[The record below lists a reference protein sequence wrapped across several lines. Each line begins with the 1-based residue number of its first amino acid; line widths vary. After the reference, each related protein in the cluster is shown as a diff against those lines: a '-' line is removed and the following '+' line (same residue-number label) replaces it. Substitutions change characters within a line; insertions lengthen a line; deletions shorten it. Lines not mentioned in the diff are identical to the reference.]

1 MATVDEKIL
10 EIKMRI
16 EGADS
21 VKDLKEIVAELTP
34 QMDSLDQASEE
45 YAQTVDVMV
54 AAQEKLTTVMKAGKS
69 QISAQEN
76 SYNAL
81 VNRMAALKK
90 VQKAVVDDES
100 RQRLAVEINKI
111 NDQLKAYDQAN
122 GVYVRNVG
130 NYKSALD
137 GFEGSVVDF
146 STSMRVAMETIEPTT
161 QKFESV
167 QKIATGVASGFAA
180 LQGVTALLGIENE
193 NLEKTLVKVQS
204 AMAIAQGIGGLKD
217 LYEGIAKW
225 GVAFGDVSENAER
238 MTVVMETAT
247 SVTNASTAA
256 SNTATAANTANAAAV
271 NAAAAANT
279 ANASATAADTTAKG
293 AQTVATEGAT
303 VAQKGLNTAMKANP
317 IGLVIVA
324 ITALIGLFA
333 WLKDDIVELLGGTEK
348 MNAAWDKFKVV
359 FAGVGNVVKQI
370 VLGPI
375 KTLITSVRTLVE
387 TISNLAQGDFKGA
400 WNAIKDGF
408 TDVVD
413 GIKDTYDVLGNYQ
426 EAAAEKTQE
435 IEDKRRR
442 EEAEKREKELNDYI
456 KDMEAKSDKDWKY
469 SEEGKKAY
477 EELYKKRSE
486 MYDKDSDEYK
496 QNQRD
501 IWMYN
506 RDYQDRITKKEEE
519 SHKKRQG
526 ALKQALE
533 KEKQIKEKALQEYQN
548 LVTSYTMTDEEKLRE
563 QERARLKA
571 LKDAKDNGLFSSL
584 EQFEEQRQKLLDK
597 MSQDEQKFFFDKQLK
612 EFETYFKKMDNMLKS
627 AQTNFKFNVE
637 MKGGEG
643 VFDYIDTTI
652 RNFEK
657 LGGNIDILSED
668 IKNALEG
675 IVITPDLE
683 AQMLHI
689 LATYDTQIE
698 GTADKVKKLEY
709 RVEQFTKEYGA
720 DSELTVQAT
729 QELFNIMFRLTDLQ
743 MEKFKEISDVRVK
756 VLEETIEDEQKAME
770 RRQLLLQQEYLEY
783 ETSNNHLW
791 EFGNNYLSQMY
802 KRWNAEDEIH
812 KARIASMQEMVAA
825 YKAASMDM
833 QLTDEERLKAKAEAE
848 KLETQIERESLD
860 YILTVNQRKAE
871 ANDNYVNAIQDSLGG
886 ISQILGSVADAWE
899 TSIQAQVKEGEISE
913 EEGEKQLENM
923 KGIQSAIALINAFSS
938 AVSAYNSLASIPYV
952 GVPLGIAASAAA
964 LASGLA
970 QVAAINKVKK
980 GDKGS
985 GSSVRYAE
993 ITPTAPDYSPTA
1005 IMNVTGG
1012 KEQEDL
1018 ANALTKSPIKAYVVE
1033 SDITDTQKKAQRRSV
1048 ETSF

>member
-21 VKDLKEIVAELTP
+21 VKDLKDIVAELTP
-34 QMDSLDQASEE
+34 QMDGLDQASEE

-69 QISAQEN
+69 QISAQEG

-90 VQKAVVDDES
+90 VQKSVTDDTS
-100 RQRLAVEINKI
+100 RVRLAEEINSI

-225 GVAFGDVSENAER
+225 GVAFGDVSDNAER
-238 MTVVMETAT
+238 MTVVMETAA
-247 SVTNASTAA
+247 SVTSASAAAST
-256 SNTATAANTANAAAV
+256 
-271 NAAAAANT
+271 
-279 ANASATAADTTAKG
+279 ADTTAKT
-293 AQTVATEGAT
+293 AETVATEGAT

-370 VLGPI
+370 VMGPI

-408 TDVVD
+408 TETVE
-413 GIKDTYDVLGNYQ
+413 GIKDSLDVMGNYQ

-477 EELYKKRSE
+477 EELYKKRME
-486 MYDKDSDEYK
+486 MYDKDSDEYR
-496 QNQRD
+496 QAQRD
-501 IWMYN
+501 LWTYN
-506 RDYQDRITKKEEE
+506 NDYQARITKTEENE
-519 SHKKRQG
+519 HKKRQE

-533 KEKQIKEKALQEYQN
+533 KEKEIREKILQDYQN
-548 LVTSYTMTDEEKLRE
+548 LVTSYTQTDEEKLTKE
-563 QERARLKA
+563 QSERMTALFNAYKA
-571 LKDAKDNGLFSSL
+571 KEISY
-584 EQFEEQRQKLLDK
+584 EELLRQRQLLLDK
-597 MSQDEQKFFFDKQLK
+597 MGQEEQKLYFDAQLK
-612 EFETYFKKMDNMLKS
+612 EFALQKTQIENYIKSIQKTYELGYADFLEIVGKRNPQFKEKMGSGIYGDD
-627 AQTNFKFNVE
+627 A
-637 MKGGEG
+637 
-643 VFDYIDTTI
+643 
-652 RNFEK
+652 EK
-657 LGGNIDILSED
+657 QIAYLT
-668 IKNALEG
+668 AL
-675 IVITPDLE
+675 
-683 AQMLHI
+683 
-689 LATYDTQIE
+689 YDTQVE
-698 GTADKVKKLEY
+698 GLTPIIDKLSY
-709 RVEQFTKEYGA
+709 RYNQFVTEYGA
-720 DSELTVQAT
+720 ESELAINTAK
-729 QELFNIMFRLTDLQ
+729 ELYNALFEQSSLLT
-743 MEKFKEISDVRVK
+743 EKTKAISDVRIRIIEEEIA
-756 VLEETIEDEQKAME
+756 LEEKAMMQKIFNADAVA
-770 RRQLLLQQEYLEY
+770 RAY
-783 ETSNNHLW
+783 EAENNGIF

-802 KRWNAEDEIH
+802 KWWKAEDNIYN
-812 KARIASMQEMVAA
+812 ARIESLNKMRNA
-825 YKAASMDM
+825 YLEASMDM
-833 QLTDEERLKAKAEAE
+833 QLTEEERVKAKAEAA
-848 KLETQIERESLD
+848 KLLEEIEREETN
-860 YILTVNQRKAE
+860 YTIIANQRKAE
-871 ANDNYVNAIQDSLGG
+871 AANNYVNTIQDSLGG
-886 ISQILGSVADAWE
+886 ISQILGDVASAWE
-899 TSIQAQVKEGEISE
+899 TSIQAEVKKGKISE
-913 EEGEKQLENM
+913 EEGERQMENM
-923 KGIQSAIALINAFSS
+923 KGIQSAIALINSFSS
-938 AVSAYNSLASIPYV
+938 AVSAYQSMASIPYV
-952 GVPLGIAASAAA
+952 GPVLGAAA
-964 LASGLA
+964 AAAAIASGLA
-970 QVAAINKVKK
+970 QVKAINAVKK
-980 GDKGS
+980 GDKG
-985 GSSVRYAE
+985 GSSTRYAE
-993 ITPTAPDYSPTA
+993 MTPTAPEYNPTSVT
-1005 IMNVTGG
+1005 NVTGSQ
-1012 KEQEDL
+1012 ETEDL
-1018 ANALTKSPIKAYVVE
+1018 ANAMTKAPIYVTVKDIDTAQNKVRVREKE
-1033 SDITDTQKKAQRRSV
+1033 S
-1048 ETSF
+1048 SF

>member
-1 MATVDEKIL
+1 MTTVDEKIL
-10 EIKMRI
+10 QIQMKI
-16 EGADS
+16 EGANT
-21 VKDLKEIVAELTP
+21 VKDLKEIITELTP
-34 QMDSLDQASEE
+34 QMDELDKTSEE

-146 STSMRVAMETIEPTT
+146 STSMRVAMETIEPTA

-180 LQGVTALLGIENE
+180 LQGITALLGIENE

-217 LYEGIAKW
+217 LYEGIARW
-225 GVAFGDVSENAER
+225 GVAFGDVSDNAER
-238 MTVVMETAT
+238 MTVVMETAA
-247 SVTNASTAA
+247 SVTSASAAAST
-256 SNTATAANTANAAAV
+256 
-271 NAAAAANT
+271 
-279 ANASATAADTTAKG
+279 ADTTAKT
-293 AQTVATEGAT
+293 AEIVATEGAT

-333 WLKDDIVELLGGTEK
+333 WLKDDIIELLGGTEK

-370 VLGPI
+370 VMGPI

-426 EAAAEKTQE
+426 EAASEKTQE

-506 RDYQDRITKKEEE
+506 NEYQSRINKKEEE
-519 SHKKRQG
+519 SHKKRQDV
-526 ALKQALE
+526 LKKSLE
-533 KEKQIKEKALQEYQN
+533 KEKEIREKALQEYQN
-548 LVTSYTMTDEEKLRE
+548 LVTSYTQTDEEKLRE
-563 QERARLKA
+563 QERTRLKA

-584 EQFEEQRQKLLDK
+584 EEFEEQRQKLLNK
-597 MSQDEQKFFFDKQLK
+597 MGQEEQKFFFDKQLK
-612 EFETYFKKMDNMLKS
+612 EFDIYFKKMDNMLKS

-637 MKGGEG
+637 MMGGEG

-652 RNFEK
+652 K
-657 LGGNIDILSED
+657 
-668 IKNALEG
+668 
-675 IVITPDLE
+675 
-683 AQMLHI
+683 
-689 LATYDTQIE
+689 
-698 GTADKVKKLEY
+698 
-709 RVEQFTKEYGA
+709 
-720 DSELTVQAT
+720 
-729 QELFNIMFRLTDLQ
+729 
-743 MEKFKEISDVRVK
+743 
-756 VLEETIEDEQKAME
+756 
-770 RRQLLLQQEYLEY
+770 
-783 ETSNNHLW
+783 
-791 EFGNNYLSQMY
+791 
-802 KRWNAEDEIH
+802 
-812 KARIASMQEMVAA
+812 
-825 YKAASMDM
+825 
-833 QLTDEERLKAKAEAE
+833 
-848 KLETQIERESLD
+848 
-860 YILTVNQRKAE
+860 
-871 ANDNYVNAIQDSLGG
+871 
-886 ISQILGSVADAWE
+886 
-899 TSIQAQVKEGEISE
+899 
-913 EEGEKQLENM
+913 
-923 KGIQSAIALINAFSS
+923 
-938 AVSAYNSLASIPYV
+938 
-952 GVPLGIAASAAA
+952 
-964 LASGLA
+964 
-970 QVAAINKVKK
+970 
-980 GDKGS
+980 
-985 GSSVRYAE
+985 
-993 ITPTAPDYSPTA
+993 
-1005 IMNVTGG
+1005 
-1012 KEQEDL
+1012 
-1018 ANALTKSPIKAYVVE
+1018 
-1033 SDITDTQKKAQRRSV
+1033 
-1048 ETSF
+1048 

>member
-1 MATVDEKIL
+1 MATVEEKIL

-21 VKDLKEIVAELTP
+21 VKDLKDIVAELTP

-69 QISAQEN
+69 QISAQEG

-90 VQKAVVDDES
+90 VQKSVTDDAS
-100 RQRLAVEINKI
+100 RVRLAEEINSI

-130 NYKSALD
+130 NYKSALEGFD
-137 GFEGSVVDF
+137 GTVVKFGD
-146 STSMRVAMETIEPTT
+146 SMREAMETIEPTT

-217 LYEGIAKW
+217 LYEGIARW
-225 GVAFGDVSENAER
+225 GVAFGDVASKAEE
-238 MTVVMETAT
+238 MTDVVETVNTVTEA
-247 SVTNASTAA
+247 SAAATNAAAAA
-256 SNTATAANTANAAAV
+256 SNT
-271 NAAAAANT
+271 AAAANT
-279 ANASATAADTTAKG
+279 ANAAATAADTTAKG

-317 IGLVIVA
+317 IGLVIIA

-333 WLKDDIVELLGGTEK
+333 WLKDDIIELLGGTEK

-408 TDVVD
+408 TETVD
-413 GIKDTYDVLGNYQ
+413 GIKDSLDVMGNYQ

-506 RDYQDRITKKEEE
+506 NEYQSRINKKEEE
-519 SHKKRQG
+519 SHKKRQE
-526 ALKQALE
+526 ALKQALK

-584 EQFEEQRQKLLDK
+584 EQYQEQRQKLLDK

-612 EFETYFKKMDNMLKS
+612 EFETYFKRMDNMLKS

-637 MKGGEG
+637 IKGGEG

-652 RNFEK
+652 KNFEEV
-657 LGGNIDILSED
+657 GGNIDILSED

-683 AQMLHI
+683 AKMLHI
-689 LATYDTQIE
+689 LTTYDTQIE
-698 GTADKVKKLEY
+698 GTADKIGKLQY
-709 RVEQFTKEYGA
+709 RVKQFTEEYGA

-729 QELFNIMFRLTDLQ
+729 QELYNIMFRYTDLQ
-743 MEKFKEISDVRVK
+743 IEKFKEISDVRAAI
-756 VLEETIEDEQKAME
+756 LEKTIEDEQKAME

-783 ETSNNHLW
+783 ETSNDHLW

-802 KRWNAEDEIH
+802 KRRNAEDEIH

-833 QLTDEERLKAKAEAE
+833 QLTEEERVKAKAEQA
-848 KLETQIERESLD
+848 KLEAEIERENLD

-871 ANDNYVNAIQDSLGG
+871 ANDKYVNAIQDSLSG

-899 TSIQAQVKEGEISE
+899 TSIQAEVKKGKISE
-913 EEGEKQLENM
+913 EEGERQMENM
-923 KGIQSAIALINAFSS
+923 KGIQSAIALINSFSS
-938 AVSAYNSLASIPYV
+938 AVSAYQSMASIPYV
-952 GVPLGIAASAAA
+952 GPVLGAAA
-964 LASGLA
+964 AAAAIASGFA
-970 QVAAINKVKK
+970 QVKAINAVKK
-980 GDKGS
+980 GDKG
-985 GSSVRYAE
+985 GSSTRYAE
-993 ITPTAPDYSPTA
+993 MTPTAPEYNPTSVT
-1005 IMNVTGG
+1005 NVTGG
-1012 KEQEDL
+1012 QETEDL
-1018 ANALTKSPIKAYVVE
+1018 ANAMTKSNIWVSVKDIDSAQSKVKTREKE
-1033 SDITDTQKKAQRRSV
+1033 ST
-1048 ETSF
+1048 F

>member
-1 MATVDEKIL
+1 MTTVDEKIL
-10 EIKMRI
+10 QIQMKI
-16 EGADS
+16 EGANT
-21 VKDLKEIVAELTP
+21 VKDLKEIITELTP
-34 QMDSLDQASEE
+34 QMDELDKTSEE

-146 STSMRVAMETIEPTT
+146 STSMRVAMETIEPTA

-180 LQGVTALLGIENE
+180 LQGITALLGIENE

-217 LYEGIAKW
+217 LYEGIARW
-225 GVAFGDVSENAER
+225 GVAFGDVSDNAER
-238 MTVVMETAT
+238 MTVVMETAA
-247 SVTNASTAA
+247 SVTSASAAAST
-256 SNTATAANTANAAAV
+256 
-271 NAAAAANT
+271 
-279 ANASATAADTTAKG
+279 ADTTAKT
-293 AQTVATEGAT
+293 AEIVATEGAT

-333 WLKDDIVELLGGTEK
+333 WLKDDIIELLGGTEK

-370 VLGPI
+370 VMGPI

-426 EAAAEKTQE
+426 EAASEKTQE

-506 RDYQDRITKKEEE
+506 NEYQSRINKKEEE
-519 SHKKRQG
+519 SHKKRQDV
-526 ALKQALE
+526 LKKSLE
-533 KEKQIKEKALQEYQN
+533 KEKEIREKALQEYQN
-548 LVTSYTMTDEEKLRE
+548 LVTSYTQTDEEKLRE
-563 QERARLKA
+563 QERTRLKA

-584 EQFEEQRQKLLDK
+584 EEFEEQRQKLLNK
-597 MSQDEQKFFFDKQLK
+597 MGQEEQKFFFDKQLK
-612 EFETYFKKMDNMLKS
+612 EFDIYFKKMDNMLKS

-637 MKGGEG
+637 MMGGEG

-652 RNFEK
+652 KEFEK
-657 LGGNIDILSED
+657 VGGNIDILSED

-675 IVITPDLE
+675 IFITPDLE
-683 AQMLHI
+683 TKMLHI
-689 LATYDTQIE
+689 LTTYDTQIE
-698 GTADKVKKLEY
+698 GTADKMKKLQY
-709 RVEQFTKEYGA
+709 RVKQFTEEYGA

-729 QELFNIMFRLTDLQ
+729 QELYNIMFRYTDLQ

-783 ETSNNHLW
+783 ETSNHHLW

-833 QLTDEERLKAKAEAE
+833 QLTEEERLKAKAEVE

-871 ANDNYVNAIQDSLGG
+871 SNDNYVNAIQDSLSG
-886 ISQILGSVADAWE
+886 ISQILGDVASAWE
-899 TSIQAQVKEGEISE
+899 TSIQAQVDAGEISE
-913 EEGEKQLENM
+913 EEGEKQMENM

-993 ITPTAPDYSPTA
+993 VTPTVPDYSPTG

-1018 ANALTKSPIKAYVVE
+1018 ANAITKAPIYVTVKDIDTAQNRVRVREKE
-1033 SDITDTQKKAQRRSV
+1033 ST
-1048 ETSF
+1048 F

>member
-1 MATVDEKIL
+1 MATVEEKIL

-21 VKDLKEIVAELTP
+21 VKDLKEIVADLTP
-34 QMDSLDQASEE
+34 QMEGLDEASEE

-69 QISAQEN
+69 QISAQEG

-90 VQKAVVDDES
+90 VQKAVTDDAS
-100 RQRLAVEINKI
+100 RVRLAEEINSI

-225 GVAFGDVSENAER
+225 GVAFGDVSDNAER
-238 MTVVMETAT
+238 MTVVMETAA
-247 SVTNASTAA
+247 SVTSASAAAST
-256 SNTATAANTANAAAV
+256 
-271 NAAAAANT
+271 
-279 ANASATAADTTAKG
+279 ADTTAKT
-293 AQTVATEGAT
+293 AETVATEGAT

-496 QNQRD
+496 QAQRD
-501 IWMYN
+501 MWMYN
-506 RDYQDRITKKEEE
+506 RDYQDRITKKEEDAN
-519 SHKKRQG
+519 KKRLEAAKKSLEEQ
-526 ALKQALE
+526 KQAR
-533 KEKQIKEKALQEYQN
+533 EKALQEYN
-548 LVTSYTMTDEEKLRE
+548 TMVEEYLKSDGEKMIDTWKKRRDALENALNQELITYEEYVDKKAELEE
-563 QERARLKA
+563 QIA
-571 LKDAKDNGLFSSL
+571 LEKDNFNFNLQLTGFDQLTKSSEIL
-584 EQFEEQRQKLLDK
+584 AKSKEISYKWNVEIEGEDIDKIKYINDLYDEQRKIYEGEDGIIAKLAQRVN
-597 MSQDEQKFFFDKQLK
+597 SFTEQ
-612 EFETYFKKMDNMLKS
+612 
-627 AQTNFKFNVE
+627 
-637 MKGGEG
+637 
-643 VFDYIDTTI
+643 
-652 RNFEK
+652 
-657 LGGNIDILSED
+657 
-668 IKNALEG
+668 
-675 IVITPDLE
+675 
-683 AQMLHI
+683 
-689 LATYDTQIE
+689 
-698 GTADKVKKLEY
+698 
-709 RVEQFTKEYGA
+709 YGA
-720 DSELTVQAT
+720 DSELAIKAT
-729 QELFNIMFRLTDLQ
+729 RELQNATIEYINLGI
-743 MEKFKEISDVRVK
+743 EKFKEISDVRVET
-756 VLEETIEDEQKAME
+756 LETQIEAEQAAME
-770 RRQLLLQQEYLEY
+770 KRQFMLEQEYLEY
-783 ETSNNHLW
+783 ETSNNHLL

-812 KARIASMQEMVAA
+812 KARIASMQEMRDA
-825 YKAASMDM
+825 YIEASKDM
-833 QLTDEERLKAKAEAE
+833 QLTEDERVKAKAEAA
-848 KLETQIERESLD
+848 KLEAQIERENADHTLV
-860 YILTVNQRKAE
+860 TNQRKAE
-871 ANDNYVNAIQDSLGG
+871 AADNYVTAIQDSLSG
-886 ISQILGSVADAWE
+886 IGTILSDVANAWE
-899 TSIQAQVKEGEISE
+899 TSIQAEVEAGKISE
-913 EEGEKQLENM
+913 EEGERQMESM
-923 KGIQSAIALINAFSS
+923 RGIQSAIALINAFSS

>member
-21 VKDLKEIVAELTP
+21 VKDLKDIVAELTP

-69 QISAQEN
+69 QISAQEG

-90 VQKAVVDDES
+90 VQKSVTDDAS
-100 RQRLAVEINKI
+100 RVRLAEEINSI

-130 NYKSALD
+130 NYKSALEGFD
-137 GFEGSVVDF
+137 GTVVKFGD
-146 STSMRVAMETIEPTT
+146 SMREAMETIEPTT

-217 LYEGIAKW
+217 LYEGIARW
-225 GVAFGDVSENAER
+225 GVAFGDTAKAAQEMSDVVE
-238 MTVVMETAT
+238 TVNT
-247 SVTNASTAA
+247 VTEAG
-256 SNTATAANTANAAAV
+256 AAAT

-279 ANASATAADTTAKG
+279 ANAAAAAADTTAKG
-293 AQTVATEGAT
+293 AQAVATEGAT
-303 VAQKGLNTAMKANP
+303 VAQKGLNAAMKANP
-317 IGLVIVA
+317 IGLIITA

-333 WLKDDIVELLGGTEK
+333 WLKDDIIELLGGTEK
-348 MNAAWDKFKVV
+348 MNAVWDKCKVV
-359 FAGVGNVVKQI
+359 MAGVGNVIKQV

-375 KTLITSVRTLVE
+375 KALITSIK
-387 TISNLAQGDFKGA
+387 TIAGSLGKLFSGDFSGA
-400 WNAIKDGF
+400 WNTLKDG
-408 TDVVD
+408 VKELAN
-413 GIKDTYDVLGNYQ
+413 GIKDTYDVIGNYQ
-426 EAAAEKTQE
+426 EAAGKKASE

-442 EEAEKREKELNDYI
+442 EEAEKREKELNDYV

-477 EELYKKRSE
+477 QELYKKRME

-496 QNQRD
+496 QAQRD
-501 IWMYN
+501 MWMYN
-506 RDYQDRITKKEEE
+506 NEYQSRINKKEEE
-519 SHKKRQG
+519 SHKKRQE

-584 EQFEEQRQKLLDK
+584 EQFKEQRQKLLDK

-637 MKGGEG
+637 MMGGEG

-652 RNFEK
+652 KNFEK
-657 LGGNIDILSED
+657 VGGNIDILSED

-683 AQMLHI
+683 AKMLHI
-689 LATYDTQIE
+689 LTTYDTQIE
-698 GTADKVKKLEY
+698 GTADKMKKLQY
-709 RVEQFTKEYGA
+709 RVKQFTEEYGA

-729 QELFNIMFRLTDLQ
+729 QELYNIMFRLTDLQ

-833 QLTDEERLKAKAEAE
+833 QLTEEERIKAKAEAE

-860 YILTVNQRKAE
+860 YILAVNQRKAE

-886 ISQILGSVADAWE
+886 ISQILGDVASAWE
-899 TSIQAQVKEGEISE
+899 TSIQAQVDAGEISE
-913 EEGEKQLENM
+913 EEGEKQMESM
-923 KGIQSAIALINAFSS
+923 RGIQSAIALINALSS
-938 AVSAYNSLASIPYV
+938 AVSAYNSMASIPYV
-952 GVPLGIAASAAA
+952 GPALGAAAAAAA
-964 LASGLA
+964 LASGIA
-970 QVAAINKVKK
+970 QVVAINKVKK
-980 GDKGS
+980 GDKG
-985 GSSVRYAE
+985 GSSTRYAE
-993 ITPTAPDYSPTA
+993 MTPTAPEYNPTSVT
-1005 IMNVTGG
+1005 NVTGG
-1012 KEQEDL
+1012 QETENL
-1018 ANALTKSPIKAYVVE
+1018 ANAMTKAPIYVTVKDIDTAQNKVRVREKE
-1033 SDITDTQKKAQRRSV
+1033 ST
-1048 ETSF
+1048 F

>member
-21 VKDLKEIVAELTP
+21 VKDLKDIVAELTP

-69 QISAQEN
+69 QISAQEG

-90 VQKAVVDDES
+90 VQKSVTDDAS
-100 RQRLAVEINKI
+100 RVRLAEEINSI

-130 NYKSALD
+130 NYKSALEGFD
-137 GFEGSVVDF
+137 GTVVKFGD
-146 STSMRVAMETIEPTT
+146 SMREAMETIEPTT

-217 LYEGIAKW
+217 LYEGIARW
-225 GVAFGDVSENAER
+225 GVAFGDVASKAEEVTDAVE
-238 MTVVMETAT
+238 TVNT
-247 SVTNASTAA
+247 VTEAS
-256 SNTATAANTANAAAV
+256 AAAT

-279 ANASATAADTTAKG
+279 ANAAATAADTTAKG

-317 IGLVIVA
+317 IGLVIIA

-333 WLKDDIVELLGGTEK
+333 WLKDDIIELLGGTEK

-359 FAGVGNVVKQI
+359 FVGVGNVIKQI

-477 EELYKKRSE
+477 EELYKKRME

-496 QNQRD
+496 QAQRD
-501 IWMYN
+501 MWMYN
-506 RDYQDRITKKEEE
+506 RDYQDRITKKEEDAN
-519 SHKKRQG
+519 KKRLEAAKKSLEEQ
-526 ALKQALE
+526 KQAR
-533 KEKQIKEKALQEYQN
+533 EKALQEYN
-548 LVTSYTMTDEEKLRE
+548 TMVEEYLKSDGEKMIDTWKKRRDALENALNQELITYEEYVDKKAELEEEIGRE
-563 QERARLKA
+563 
-571 LKDAKDNGLFSSL
+571 KDNYNFNLQLTGFDQLTKSSEL
-584 EQFEEQRQKLLDK
+584 LAKSKEISYKWNVEIEGEDVDKIKYINDLYDEQRKI
-597 MSQDEQKFFFDKQLK
+597 
-612 EFETYFKKMDNMLKS
+612 Y
-627 AQTNFKFNVE
+627 
-637 MKGGEG
+637 
-643 VFDYIDTTI
+643 
-652 RNFEK
+652 
-657 LGGNIDILSED
+657 
-668 IKNALEG
+668 
-675 IVITPDLE
+675 
-683 AQMLHI
+683 
-689 LATYDTQIE
+689 E
-698 GTADKVKKLEY
+698 GTDGVIAKLAQ
-709 RVEQFTKEYGA
+709 RVNSFTEQYGA
-720 DSELTVQAT
+720 DSELAIKATRELQTATV
-729 QELFNIMFRLTDLQ
+729 EYINLGI
-743 MEKFKEISDVRVK
+743 EKFKEISDVRVET
-756 VLEETIEDEQKAME
+756 LETQIEAEQAAME
-770 RRQLLLQQEYLEY
+770 KRQFMLEQEYLEY

-812 KARIASMQEMVAA
+812 KARIASMQEMRDA
-825 YKAASMDM
+825 YIAASMDM
-833 QLTDEERLKAKAEAE
+833 QLTEDERVKAKAEAA
-848 KLETQIERESLD
+848 KLEAQIERENADHTLV
-860 YILTVNQRKAE
+860 TNQRKAE
-871 ANDNYVNAIQDSLGG
+871 AADNYVSTIQDSLSG
-886 ISQILGSVADAWE
+886 IGQILGSVADAWE
-899 TSIQAQVKEGEISE
+899 TSIQAQVDAGEISE
-913 EEGEKQLENM
+913 EEGEKQMESM
-923 KGIQSAIALINAFSS
+923 RGIQSAIALINAFSS

-993 ITPTAPDYSPTA
+993 ITPTAPEYNPTSVT
-1005 IMNVTGG
+1005 NVTGG
-1012 KEQEDL
+1012 QETEEL
-1018 ANALTKSPIKAYVVE
+1018 SNALTKAPLKAYVVE
-1033 SDITDTQKKAQRRSV
+1033 SDITSTQQKVAKRNR